1 MTKMSAA
8 DASNLYDLLDE
19 HVGMFKFP
27 HMSEAAKIF
36 CQRKRHE
43 FLDAYTTSIPEV
55 FWFQGDGCSS
65 AELVHNPDTNSFHV
79 VSEVD
84 CVETRVMVEALN
96 KALYRKHFRHA

>member
-19 HVGMFKFP
+19 HVRMFKFP
-27 HMSEAAKIF
+27 HMNEAAKIF
-36 CQRKRHE
+36 CQHKRHE
-43 FLDAYTTSIPEV
+43 FLDAYTTNIPEV
-55 FWFQGDGCSS
+55 FWFQGDGCPS

-84 CVETRVMVEALN
+84 CAETRRMVETLN
-96 KALYRKHFRHA
+96 KALYRKRFRHA

>member
-8 DASNLYDLLDE
+8 DASNLYDLLDG

-84 CVETRVMVEALN
+84 CVETRRMVETLN
-96 KALYRKHFRHA
+96 KALYRKHFRHT